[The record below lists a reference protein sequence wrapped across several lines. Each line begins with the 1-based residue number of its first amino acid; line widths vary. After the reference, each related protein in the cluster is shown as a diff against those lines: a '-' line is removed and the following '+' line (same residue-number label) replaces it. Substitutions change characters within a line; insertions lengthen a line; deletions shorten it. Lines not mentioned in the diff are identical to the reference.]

1 MKKLLGCLAVVL
13 CSVTGIAY
21 DPGGVPG
28 VAAWFR
34 TEPVT
39 SNPGSSLHWKDYG
52 GESLHMM
59 RGGNEAVE
67 QRPSTGIINFNP
79 SLRILP
85 AVKRSDM
92 DSAIIKDC
100 DLTQSTV
107 IGVFAPEFKKHSG
120 SYPVNVSG
128 LVWCLRD
135 GDGNH
140 SLMTNDSIFSSD
152 ISAGSPHGGKRDNL
166 KYDSGESADHLMR
179 NSVKVY
185 SFFKASRP
193 VRSAWGTGDAVFSA
207 GRRTYTGDHV
217 TGAGLKGSL
226 DRINIFCPELC
237 IFPRILRPLE
247 RLKVESY
254 LAMKYG
260 VTLTGSYLDPKG
272 NLIWDGEGQKEFH
285 NRVTALARDSA
296 GNFSQVRSATS
307 AGQYVLPSG
316 GETEIT
322 HSLDN
327 HVELS
332 ENHFLTIGKE
342 QDSGLA
348 DGTCIIWGDNNGTTS
363 AEDYGPGAD
372 PEAGSESPWH
382 FMTRRWLIKRHG
394 DTSSLRCMAALRNF
408 DRPWKLNSRSRTFLC
423 IDRSGTGSP
432 EPESMDTVR
441 CSVPDNTFGK
451 TMFHNVEWDS
461 DGSGSDIFTF
471 AYFDGLQAQASATPA
486 TCSGAVP
493 LSDGTVT
500 VNVTVG
506 DPSFSYVLSRTGQNA
521 GEPAEPDTVS
531 RGTFMSP
538 QHVIT
543 GIASGSYLLGVAQNG
558 GSRIYGNSGAKL
570 SLTQGRASSLKWRIT
585 NRTVRY
591 SVKFSTKDDKST
603 SHPTLRFEGNRLYD
617 SFSIMYPSSHGIS
630 EGDIIM
636 IRSDKNSGNGIYLNG
651 TRIFDE
657 LNNNGIYDISITFD
671 NGKSELAEFL
681 TDGMPIEDFSYRGD
695 VSVENCRKR
704 ELLYQVEIG
713 SECDPSSETSVT
725 EVTRQYTYAPEHMPA
740 KDRGNDASGV
750 AGPND
755 GTDDSS
761 FTVRRLPD
769 TEAGFK
775 ATLRLD
781 ADLPATLAV
790 YDASGRTVFT
800 EEMEA
805 GSTKESSFEVPAP
818 GVYVVKAFTYGKE
831 YTGKII
837 SR

>member
-34 TEPVT
+34 TEPIT

-59 RGGNEAVE
+59 RGENEATE
-67 QRPSTGIINFNP
+67 QRPSTGVINFNP

-85 AVKRSDM
+85 AIKRSDM

-107 IGVFAPEFKKHSG
+107 IGVFAPEFKRSSG

-135 GDGNH
+135 GDGNL

-152 ISAGSPHGGKRDNL
+152 ISAGSAHGGERDNL
-166 KYDSGESADHLMR
+166 KYDSGESAEHLMR

-193 VRSAWGTGDAVFSA
+193 AMSVWGTGNAVFSA
-207 GRRTYTGDHV
+207 GRGMNAGDQV
-217 TGAGLKGSL
+217 TGTGLKGSL
-226 DRINIFCPELC
+226 NRINIFCPELC

-272 NLIWDGEGQKEFH
+272 DLIWDSEGQKEFH

-296 GNFSQVRSATS
+296 GNFTQVRSATS
-307 AGQYVLPSG
+307 SGQYVLPSG
-316 GETEIT
+316 GENEMTD
-322 HSLDN
+322 SLGS

-332 ENHFLTIGKE
+332 KNHFLTIGKE
-342 QDSGLA
+342 PESNLS
-348 DGTCIIWGDNNGTTS
+348 DGTSIIWGDDGGTT
-363 AEDYGPGAD
+363 AVEDYSPEAD
-372 PEAGSESPWH
+372 PEAGNESPWH

-394 DTSSLRCMAALRNF
+394 DISSLRCMAALRNF

-423 IDRSGTGSP
+423 IDRSSTGSP

-451 TMFHNVEWDS
+451 TMFHNVEWDP

-521 GEPAEPDTVS
+521 GESAEPDTVS

-538 QHVIT
+538 QHIIT
-543 GIASGSYLLGVAQNG
+543 GIAPGSYLLGVTQNG
-558 GSRIYGNSGAKL
+558 GSRIYGNSGAEL
-570 SLTQGRASSLKWRIT
+570 SPTQGIVSSLKWRIT
-585 NRTVRY
+585 GQTDKY
-591 SVKFSTKDDKST
+591 SVDFLNGS
-603 SHPTLRFEGNRLYD
+603 SHYNLRIEGNRLYVP
-617 SFSIMYPSSHGIS
+617 FSIMYPSSHGIS
-630 EGDIIM
+630 EGDIVM
-636 IRSDKNSGNGIYLNG
+636 IGNDNNKGNSIYLNG
-651 TRIFDE
+651 TRIFKE
-657 LNNNGIYDISITFD
+657 LNHTGIYDINVTFD
-671 NGKSELAEFL
+671 NGKSELAEFM
-681 TDGMPIEDFSYRGD
+681 TDGMPIENFSYRGD

-725 EVTRQYTYAPEHMPA
+725 EITRQYTYAPEHMPA

-761 FTVRRLPD
+761 FTVRRIPD

-781 ADLPATLAV
+781 DDLPATLAV

-805 GSTKESSFEVPAP
+805 GCTKESSFEVPAP